1 MEVYNDAWDDYYSSI
16 AQFKGELTSSLQAI
30 SRNMDTSWV
39 PENAVAVSVSNPT
52 QYRRRESVEAKI
64 KLNVNTPF
72 VKVIDKQ
79 KRKCR
84 ATDYQQNRQTF

>member
-64 KLNVNTPF
+64 KLNVNTLLSRSLTSKKGSAEP
-72 VKVIDKQ
+72 
-79 KRKCR
+79 
-84 ATDYQQNRQTF
+84 DYQQNRQTF